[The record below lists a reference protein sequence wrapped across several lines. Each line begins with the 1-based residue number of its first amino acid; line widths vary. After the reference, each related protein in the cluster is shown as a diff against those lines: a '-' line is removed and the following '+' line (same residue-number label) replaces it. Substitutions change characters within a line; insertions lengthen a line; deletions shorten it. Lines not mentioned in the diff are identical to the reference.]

1 MSKKSNKINN
11 ECNENN
17 NCNKDRRG
25 RKQGKYDPVD
35 VYVGSRIRIKRV
47 NLGMN
52 QKKLGNQL
60 GVSLQQVQKYEKGE
74 NKIGSSRLHEIAEIL
89 KVHVSYFFQYYN
101 GLSNILEVSE
111 EDKDLEKYILKTA
124 GLFEDIKDD
133 ELRKKIFLGSKN
145 VYDSVILARKY
156 IEETGKEI
164 TNETNKETNN
174 ETETCWSDKPNDE
187 SNNNQQEK
195 L

>member
-1 MSKKSNKINN
+1 MSKESNKIDNN
-11 ECNENN
+11 KYNGSN
-17 NCNKDRRG
+17 NCNKGKRG

-47 NLGMN
+47 NLGMS
-52 QKKLGNQL
+52 QEKLGNQL

-74 NKIGSSRLHEIAEIL
+74 NKVGSSRLHEIAEIL
-89 KVHVSYFFQYYN
+89 KVHVSYFFQHYDD
-101 GLSNILEVSE
+101 LSDILKVSE

-145 VYDSVILARKY
+145 VYDSVILTRKCV
-156 IEETGKEI
+156 EEANNEI
-164 TNETNKETNN
+164 TNEIETDGLN
-174 ETETCWSDKPNDE
+174 EPNED
-187 SNNNQQEK
+187 NNQQEK

>member
-1 MSKKSNKINN
+1 MSEKSNKINN
-11 ECNENN
+11 KCNENN
-17 NCNKDRRG
+17 SCNKDKRG
-25 RKQGKYDPVD
+25 KKQGKYDPVD
-35 VYVGSRIRIKRV
+35 VYVGSRIRVKRI

-52 QKKLGNQL
+52 QEKLGNQL
-60 GVSLQQVQKYEKGE
+60 GISLQQVQKYEKGE

-89 KVHVSYFFQYYN
+89 KVHVSFFFQHYE

-111 EDKDLEKYILKTA
+111 KDKDLEKYILKTA

-145 VYDSVILARKY
+145 VDDSVILARKSV
-156 IEETGKEI
+156 KEI
-164 TNETNKETNN
+164 STETNN
-174 ETETCWSDKPNDE
+174 ETETCWSDEHNDE
-187 SNNNQQEK
+187 GNNNQQEK